1 MTLSK
6 NAKLAIITASAVI
19 ILDQILKIWVHT
31 HMQMND
37 HINILGEKF
46 QFHYILN
53 NGMAFGMQWGGSYGK
68 LLLTLF
74 RMVAVGVIIWYIRS
88 LIKKNTHWGL
98 IFAMS
103 LILAGAL
110 GNIIDSMFYGIFFQN
125 KPFMFGEVIDM
136 LYFPIIRGTFPTWFP
151 MWGGEDFEFFRPIF
165 NLADSSI
172 TTGVCI
178 ILLFQKVFF
187 KEEKTKKE

>member
-6 NAKLAIITASAVI
+6 NAKLAVITASTAI
-19 ILDQILKIWVHT
+19 ILDQILKLWVHA
-31 HMQMND
+31 HMQLND
-37 HINILGEKF
+37 HIYIIGEKF
-46 QFHYILN
+46 QLHYILN
-53 NGMAFGMQWGGSYGK
+53 NGMAFGMQWGGDYGK
-68 LLLTLF
+68 LLLSLF

-88 LIKKNTHWGL
+88 LIKKNSHWGL

-110 GNIIDSMFYGIFFQN
+110 GNIIDSMFYGILFQH
-125 KPFMFGEVIDM
+125 KPFLFGEVIDM
-136 LYFPIIRGTFPTWFP
+136 LYFPIMRGTFPSWVP

-165 NLADSSI
+165 NLADSCI

-178 ILLFQKVFF
+178 ILVFQKVFF
-187 KEEKTKKE
+187 KEEIKAKD